1 MFDKIKKYIK
11 IFVPLGLGL
20 VISLITKDNMNIYDE
35 IIKPPLAPPKIVFPI
50 VWTILYL
57 FIGYAYYKDSP
68 SKVKKLY
75 YTNLFL
81 NALWS
86 IVFFNLRWFLIS
98 IIIILLLLINTFILI
113 SKFKYSSKI
122 SYYLFIPYFIW
133 LLIATYLNIFIYILN

>member
-11 IFVPLGLGL
+11 IFIPLGLGL

-35 IIKPPLAPPKIVFPI
+35 IIKPPLAPPKIAFPI

-68 SKVKKLY
+68 SKEKKLY

>member
-1 MFDKIKKYIK
+1 MRFIDKLDYKKV
-11 IFVPLGLGL
+11 FL
-20 VISLITKDNMNIYDE
+20 VAVIAS
-35 IIKPPLAPPKIVFPI
+35 
-50 VWTILYL
+50 ILYL
-57 FIGYAYYKDSP
+57 GL
-68 SKVKKLY
+68 KLY
-75 YTNLFL
+75 NNTNLFL